1 MAHLAFRKSLIFGIC
16 RYRIITNSNESE
28 FSRKAN
34 VQILSTSNQFP
45 QLVCLQNSTIIT
57 SAKTCHGVTTQGH
70 MASVSSSGDCIHCKT
85 NNQSLESF
93 SEKFRKIVIFGF
105 FSKIPKNTSFR
116 KIPVLQYTFQK
127 FGGPENLK
135 QLWSS
140 FFFFKYL
147 NVIGIGTV
155 RTSMQAPNMCASKV
169 KYYISTISPV
179 VFKMMSL
186 GVNS

>member
-1 MAHLAFRKSLIFGIC
+1 MDFRKSLIFGIC
-16 RYRIITNSNESE
+16 RCRIITNSNESE

-105 FSKIPKNTSFR
+105 FSKIPKIPKNTRSTVI
-116 KIPVLQYTFQK
+116 KITKYGIIMYTIFHSNK
-127 FGGPENLK
+127 IR
-135 QLWSS
+135 
-140 FFFFKYL
+140 YH
-147 NVIGIGTV
+147 V
-155 RTSMQAPNMCASKV
+155 
-169 KYYISTISPV
+169 
-179 VFKMMSL
+179 
-186 GVNS
+186 GVYGDY

>member
-1 MAHLAFRKSLIFGIC
+1 MDFQKSLIFGIC
-16 RYRIITNSNESE
+16 RWRIITNSNESE

-57 SAKTCHGVTTQGH
+57 SAKTCHGVTMQGH

-105 FSKIPKNTSFR
+105 FFENSENSEKYPLPKNTRSSIMFCLFFINCPL
-116 KIPVLQYTFQK
+116 KK
-127 FGGPENLK
+127 GPQFN
-135 QLWSS
+135 
-140 FFFFKYL
+140 
-147 NVIGIGTV
+147 
-155 RTSMQAPNMCASKV
+155 
-169 KYYISTISPV
+169 
-179 VFKMMSL
+179 
-186 GVNS
+186 

>member
-1 MAHLAFRKSLIFGIC
+1 MDQLFCINSHWPHWLQSTVDFWKSLIFGIC
-16 RYRIITNSNESE
+16 RCRIITNSNESE

-93 SEKFRKIVIFGF
+93 QEQFRKIVICKIGF
-105 FSKIPKNTSFR
+105 FFENSEKYPFYSI
-116 KIPVLQYTFQK
+116 TF
-127 FGGPENLK
+127 FV
-135 QLWSS
+135 
-140 FFFFKYL
+140 YM
-147 NVIGIGTV
+147 IHD
-155 RTSMQAPNMCASKV
+155 
-169 KYYISTISPV
+169 
-179 VFKMMSL
+179 
-186 GVNS
+186 